1 MSLNAL
7 LSSLPGMPFLPGLLG
22 QERSALP
29 PLPPLP
35 PVQQAS
41 SVDFPHRIVV
51 NCFTSVSVTSLP
63 AIAETQQL
71 WRGIRNAPGMS

>member
-7 LSSLPGMPFLPGLLG
+7 LSSLPAMPFLPGPLG

-41 SVDFPHRIVV
+41 SVDFPHRIVM
-51 NCFTSVSVTSLP
+51 NCFTSVSATCLP
-63 AIAETQQL
+63 AIAETQQV